1 MKPKPTK
8 EPSKQSGILFQTPPS
23 SSYSTIHSAINA
35 SVQGREYSFSY
46 SDW

>member
-23 SSYSTIHSAINA
+23 SYSAIHSAINA